1 MQSTVTQGNQAQV
14 LIRSIGEWSSRFFA
28 DKVEMPEE
36 LGHWRPRGK
45 ERWHFVLT
53 EAGRVQ
59 AEVLR
64 DLYETAD
71 QSWLAYSSEHRIR
84 CPASVFRDGF
94 ANGVAATGVESRRA
108 GRLRE
113 VTNAWI
119 CEDCEAIFIGEYFS
133 ADECSKTGLGIT
145 LCESCCDAANER
157 AANERA
163 ANERV
168 ERAVTQMLAAN
179 KDGKIERV
187 AKIAAHAEHVDVEAN
202 ALARELVKGDGEPRV
217 DPRAE

>member
-36 LGHWRPRGK
+36 LGHWRHRGK

-53 EAGRVQ
+53 EAGQVQ

-64 DLYETAD
+64 NLYETAD
-71 QSWLAYSSEHRIR
+71 QSWLVYRREHQMG
-84 CPASVFRDGF
+84 CLASIYRDGF
-94 ANGVAATGVESRRA
+94 ANGVATTGVELRRA

-119 CEDCEAIFIGEYFS
+119 CEDCEAIFIGEHFS
-133 ADECSKTGLGIT
+133 TDDCNRTGLGIT
-145 LCESCCDAANER
+145 LCLASGLEMKTDVDWSLPESEEYVAGYANIGGGTVGFCDRGEWTPAQLR
-157 AANERA
+157 A
-163 ANERV
+163 
-168 ERAVTQMLAAN
+168 LATLAEN
-179 KDGKIERV
+179 SV
-187 AKIAAHAEHVDVEAN
+187 AK
-202 ALARELVKGDGEPRV
+202 
-217 DPRAE
+217 